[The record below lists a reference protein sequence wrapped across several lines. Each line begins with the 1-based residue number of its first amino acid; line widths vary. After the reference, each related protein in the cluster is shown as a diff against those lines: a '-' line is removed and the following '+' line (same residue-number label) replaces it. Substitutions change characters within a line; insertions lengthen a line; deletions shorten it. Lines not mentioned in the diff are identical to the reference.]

1 MIISLDKIVKDF
13 DLKIK
18 GVIHIGAHHGQEYD
32 DYARYGIR
40 NMMFFEPVRTNYMEL
55 LKKLPISDD
64 IEVFNLALGN
74 ETGRREMFTETAN
87 RGMSCSLLEP
97 KSHLKAYP
105 HIVFDG
111 REMVKIDR
119 LDNILFERNDYNMIN
134 IDVQGYE
141 LEVFKGAV
149 DTLNSIDIVYTEVN
163 FEDLYKDCCLVED
176 LDGFLLGFGFR
187 RVLTDARYGTFGD
200 ALYLKN
206 G

>member
-1 MIISLDKIVKDF
+1 
-13 DLKIK
+13 
-18 GVIHIGAHHGQEYD
+18 
-32 DYARYGIR
+32 
-40 NMMFFEPVRTNYMEL
+40 
-55 LKKLPISDD
+55 
-64 IEVFNLALGN
+64 
-74 ETGRREMFTETAN
+74 
-87 RGMSCSLLEP
+87 
-97 KSHLKAYP
+97 
-105 HIVFDG
+105 
-111 REMVKIDR
+111 
-119 LDNILFERNDYNMIN
+119 MIN
-134 IDVQGYE
+134 LDVQGYE